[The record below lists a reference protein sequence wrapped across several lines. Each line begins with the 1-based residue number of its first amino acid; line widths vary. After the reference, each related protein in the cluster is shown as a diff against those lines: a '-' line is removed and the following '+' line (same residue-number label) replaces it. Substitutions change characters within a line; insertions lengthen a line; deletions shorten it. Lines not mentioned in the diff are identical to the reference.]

1 MVTAKLESTFL
12 NFYVLNMFYSFFS
25 FQVWRE
31 DFIGDIVEKKKKEI
45 LIPLIVYF
53 CEETERALFM
63 DISANGRPV
72 CQATGV

>member
-31 DFIGDIVEKKKKEI
+31 DFIGDIVEKKKEI